1 MILEVRLSNFYS
13 IKDEICIDFRA
24 GKINTSS
31 SRKLPSNVFKWKGE
45 VVLKS
50 LGLFGAN
57 ASGKSNII
65 KAISFCSRMVLE
77 SHLSNEN
84 SIFNFEPFKFDG
96 LAIAPS
102 TFSIDF
108 VFEGIEYEYAFK
120 LTKNAILQESL
131 YYYPKG
137 KRAKV
142 FTRDEL
148 TKDDK
153 SQKYIFS
160 EGVIPKPLDVA
171 QSTSEK
177 TLYISRGSQMDRGIC
192 KTVFRFF
199 MNQMVLGLV
208 PESSEVSLNL
218 FEKNEELI
226 KYALRICDSDIMDI
240 KALKE
245 QVLTTG
251 SSIPQRSGPGILA
264 AASMEP
270 RKVDRVRYVT
280 YHNHAPEIPFDL
292 QTEEST
298 GTYRLFLILLSL
310 IDVVRNCKTF
320 LLDEFD
326 TSLHSILSGFI
337 LDLFHA
343 STSSQFLFTS
353 HDTNLIDMDTLRRD
367 QILFVRKREDG
378 STEVYS
384 LYDYKDFRENMDAQ
398 KGYLQGRFDAV
409 PIINSSIETLR
420 KLLSKEK
427 DGQDE

>member
-1 MILEVRLSNFYS
+1 MILEVCLSNFFS
-13 IKDEICIDFRA
+13 IKDEIIIDFRA
-24 GKINTSS
+24 GKINTST
-31 SRKLPSNVFKWKGE
+31 SRKLFSNVFEWKGE

-65 KAISFCSRMVLE
+65 KAISFCSRMILE

-84 SIFNFEPFKFDG
+84 TMFNFEPFKFG
-96 LAIAPS
+96 GSAIVPS

-108 VFEGIEYEYAFK
+108 VTEGIEYEYAFA

-137 KRAKV
+137 KKAKV
-142 FTRDEL
+142 FTRDEQI
-148 TKDDK
+148 KGDK
-153 SQKYIFS
+153 AQKYSFS

-171 QSTSEK
+171 QSTSER
-177 TLYISRGSQMDRGIC
+177 TLYISRGSQMDRAIC

-199 MNQMVLGLV
+199 MSQMVLGLV
-208 PESSEVSLNL
+208 PENSEVSLEL
-218 FEKNEELI
+218 FNRNEELI

-240 KALKE
+240 KPLKE
-245 QVLTTG
+245 KVLIAG
-251 SSIPQRSGPGILA
+251 PSIPQSPNPGVLA
-264 AASMEP
+264 AASMEL
-270 RKVDRVRYVT
+270 RKVERVRFVT

-310 IDVVRNCKTF
+310 IDAVRNSKTF

-326 TSLHSILSGFI
+326 ASLHNILSGFI
-337 LDLFHA
+337 LDLFH
-343 STSSQFLFTS
+343 
-353 HDTNLIDMDTLRRD
+353 DTNLIDMDRLRRD

-409 PIINSSIETLR
+409 PIINSSIETLQ
-420 KLLSKEK
+420 KLLSMDK
-427 DGQDE
+427 DGQHE